1 MLTMTQENQKRL
13 QAELNELRQSK
24 DKKIDDLQSRLESL
38 KKQKKSLELKSEA
51 DLKDLESKNVRAAQ
65 QLQTLYQRKLSF
77 ENEKYFQLEQELM
90 QLKIKHGK
98 ELEMLQSTYNANIQL
113 LKGEFS
119 ESFSKAE
126 KVYTATKQS
135 SDQIQR
141 IFDERVNQIEE
152 EHEQEIRELN
162 NKKHKYEEDVKRTIG
177 QLKDEVGQL
186 KRQKAEALE
195 TKNLLQ
201 QQKD

>member
-1 MLTMTQENQKRL
+1 
-13 QAELNELRQSK
+13 
-24 DKKIDDLQSRLESL
+24 
-38 KKQKKSLELKSEA
+38 
-51 DLKDLESKNVRAAQ
+51 
-65 QLQTLYQRKLSF
+65 
-77 ENEKYFQLEQELM
+77 M

-152 EHEQEIRELN
+152 EHE
-162 NKKHKYEEDVKRTIG
+162 
-177 QLKDEVGQL
+177 
-186 KRQKAEALE
+186 
-195 TKNLLQ
+195 
-201 QQKD
+201 

>member
-1 MLTMTQENQKRL
+1 
-13 QAELNELRQSK
+13 
-24 DKKIDDLQSRLESL
+24 
-38 KKQKKSLELKSEA
+38 
-51 DLKDLESKNVRAAQ
+51 
-65 QLQTLYQRKLSF
+65 LSF

-152 EHEQEIRELN
+152 EHE
-162 NKKHKYEEDVKRTIG
+162 
-177 QLKDEVGQL
+177 
-186 KRQKAEALE
+186 
-195 TKNLLQ
+195 
-201 QQKD
+201 